1 MGYRRR
7 LTKADHRELDHRLQ
21 IKMGLCITKE
31 FLKELRTP
39 GTPEFNATA
48 AAGIFMAETL
58 PMPVF
63 MAIYY
68 QRVKA
73 SRGLY

>member
-1 MGYRRR
+1 MGRRR
-7 LTKADHRELDHRLQ
+7 TKADYNELRREVQ
-21 IKMGLCITKE
+21 VMMGLCVSPEI
-31 FLKELRTP
+31 LKGLRTP
-39 GTPEFNATA
+39 GTSEFNATA
-48 AAGIFMAETL
+48 AAGILMAETL

-73 SRGLY
+73 AGGMY

>member
-1 MGYRRR
+1 MARRR
-7 LTKADHRELDHRLQ
+7 TKADYLKMRRQLE
-21 IKMGLCITKE
+21 INMGLCISDQM
-31 FLKELRTP
+31 LKELRTP
-39 GTPEFNATA
+39 GTPEFRESV
-48 AAGIFMAETL
+48 AAGIVLAELL

-73 SRGLY
+73 AGGMY